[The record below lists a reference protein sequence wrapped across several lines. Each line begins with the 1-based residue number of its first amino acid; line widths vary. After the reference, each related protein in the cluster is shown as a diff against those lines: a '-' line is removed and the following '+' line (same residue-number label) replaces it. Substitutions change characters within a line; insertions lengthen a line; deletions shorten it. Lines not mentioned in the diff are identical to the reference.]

1 VKLALGERLA
11 SAVTSSY
18 TACSMHQSDQD
29 RAFVR
34 RVISAS
40 VHLAILTAWVTLC
53 GRFVL
58 PFFFPVLWG
67 AIIATAVW
75 PLFTIGFR
83 GRPKLGAAV
92 FLLLALALLLVPA
105 WLAIESIANQ
115 TIEFGRRLAH
125 GDLALPPPNPRVAE
139 WPVVGERV
147 FNAWQRAFET
157 PSALVERLLPQV
169 RPAGQWLMQSMG
181 HLLGALVQS
190 LFAVIL
196 AAVFLANAD
205 ACKRGVTR
213 VVEKLLP
220 ERGEHFTNLAGA
232 TVRSVAQG
240 VIGIAIVQSLAA
252 GLGLVLAGVPGA
264 GVWSALV
271 LALAVMQL
279 PPLLVLG
286 PAAIYVFNNQ
296 STVVSIIFLLWSLLV
311 SASDGLLKPFVL
323 GRGVGVPT
331 LVILMGAIG
340 GMISDGII
348 GLFVGSVVLAV
359 GYQIAAAWTRNGDPV
374 EPVAS

>member
-1 VKLALGERLA
+1 
-11 SAVTSSY
+11 
-18 TACSMHQSDQD
+18 MQQSDQD
-29 RAFVR
+29 RAFVER
-34 RVISAS
+34 AISAGIN
-40 VHLAILTAWVTLC
+40 LAILTAWVTLC

-75 PLFTIGFR
+75 PLFTLVFR
-83 GRPKLGAAV
+83 GRPKLGAAT
-92 FLLLALALLLVPA
+92 FLVSALALVLLPA
-105 WLAIESIANQ
+105 WLVVDSIANYA
-115 TIEFGRRLAH
+115 IEFGRRLAQ
-125 GDLALPPPNPRVAE
+125 GELALPPPNPRVAS
-139 WPVVGERV
+139 WPVVGERL
-147 FNAWQRAFET
+147 FDAWQRAYDA
-157 PSALVERLLPQV
+157 PSALVERFLPQV
-169 RPAGQWLMQSMG
+169 RPVGQWLMHSVG

-196 AAVFLANAD
+196 AAMFLAKAD
-205 ACKRGVTR
+205 ACRRGVTA

-240 VIGIAIVQSLAA
+240 VIGIAIIQSLAA
-252 GLGLVLAGVPGA
+252 GVGLFLAGVPGA
-264 GVWSALV
+264 GMWSAMV

-286 PAAIYVFNNQ
+286 PAAVYVFNHQN
-296 STVVSIIFLLWSLLV
+296 TVVSIVFLLWALLV
-311 SASDGLLKPFVL
+311 SASDGLLKPFLL

-340 GMISDGII
+340 GLISDGII

-359 GYQIAAAWTRNGDPV
+359 GYQIAAAWARSDP
-374 EPVAS
+374 PLALDQNRT